1 MSIVVGTASYS
12 NGEQQFFTDPKEFIK
27 TVHEELPDRGSSGF
41 MFKVM
46 AADPETRKA
55 IDDIVIGESGDTNE
69 HEIAYY
75 QNSDSEHKE
84 KALEGLNTALY
95 EKMYAEQET
104 YRSWLLSQP
113 PEEILKHTYEYTVR
127 EDILLSL
134 EYNDLSMEQASAL
147 LVSKAP
153 LDDVFQDFEKI
164 ETDHMAI
171 VQDCVSSRAD
181 SLLQQEKEQQLAVL
195 NMPVYRYPASYAHEH
210 GELEQ
215 FRASHKTNIACRD
228 AIDTAIADN
237 YRNNAL
243 GHGAVKQVV
252 DQYGYNRTLFVLANT
267 VRCKGWDGRISDDN
281 KRWAMTVPVY
291 EDKDAWGDDRNREF
305 VVDRAHPGL
314 VDLFTT
320 QVRHDFLLTQPL
332 TKEDVQHEATRILAK
347 LQEPMKPN
355 SPSGTHFM
363 AQISPDFAARATSK
377 HMDKLMDM
385 LPFQSICFTGLDGR
399 KGLFATITADE
410 DRFQPLRQHKPSVR
424 DKLQAAPAVAK
435 PTPVVKSKELER

>member
-55 IDDIVIGESGDTNE
+55 IDDIVIGEFGDTNE

-75 QNSDSEHKE
+75 QNSDAEHKE
-84 KALEGLNTALY
+84 KALEDLNTALY

-181 SLLQQEKEQQLAVL
+181 INQSIRLSRHELVLADGHFYMVETGKAPVIETPKLNVRSIPYVQGLRERCNDDLMAGNYDSVITKSRTMIEEILVQILEENKSSEIAKGDLNKLYNQVKVLYGMQQSKDFDGRVNSLLSGLEKIVQAVAEMR
-195 NMPVYRYPASYAHEH
+195 NANSDAHGVGSRRIVIRES
-210 GELEQ
+210 EARLVMN
-215 FRASHKTNIACRD
+215 S
-228 AIDTAIADN
+228 AITFCEYMIS
-237 YRNNAL
+237 
-243 GHGAVKQVV
+243 GHGK
-252 DQYGYNRTLFVLANT
+252 
-267 VRCKGWDGRISDDN
+267 CK
-281 KRWAMTVPVY
+281 
-291 EDKDAWGDDRNREF
+291 
-305 VVDRAHPGL
+305 
-314 VDLFTT
+314 
-320 QVRHDFLLTQPL
+320 
-332 TKEDVQHEATRILAK
+332 
-347 LQEPMKPN
+347 
-355 SPSGTHFM
+355 
-363 AQISPDFAARATSK
+363 
-377 HMDKLMDM
+377 
-385 LPFQSICFTGLDGR
+385 
-399 KGLFATITADE
+399 
-410 DRFQPLRQHKPSVR
+410 
-424 DKLQAAPAVAK
+424 
-435 PTPVVKSKELER
+435 